1 MKEKIQ
7 PKMCILLIILINFII
22 FLLRKKCNKKG
33 QLKHVVFTKKKKLKH
48 VVIVPVAGLFA
59 SDFVSSFIFCC
70 LPARVVIKSVAC
82 HLLYYLSLKVDF
94 TLFFFLS
101 LWCPGF
107 KPHILYILYIISV
120 N

>member
-22 FLLRKKCNKKG
+22 FLLRKNCNKKG
-33 QLKHVVFTKKKKLKH
+33 QPKH

-82 HLLYYLSLKVDF
+82 HLLYYLF
-94 TLFFFLS
+94 
-101 LWCPGF
+101 
-107 KPHILYILYIISV
+107 
-120 N
+120 